1 MSALYILWLLQ
12 VRRFVRSKVQI
23 IASIGQPVIYLFA
36 MGFGMG
42 DVFRQAGRGS
52 YLQFVVPGILAMT
65 VLFAATFIGISV
77 LWDRQI
83 GFLKVTLVAPVPRI
97 LIMLG
102 RTLGVA
108 TVALLQGAIVAVV
121 CAIAGFRPV
130 SLALVPASIGFLV
143 LIALAFAGL
152 GTIIGASMKNI
163 QGTQAVVNFLVMPL
177 FFLSGAFYPLDNL
190 PSAFTVLT
198 RLNPLSYGVDGLR
211 STLLGQSHFAVA
223 LDATVLIVLAVAVV
237 SVGAWRFSK
246 MEV

>member
-1 MSALYILWLLQ
+1 MSALYVLWSLQ
-12 VRRFVRSKVQI
+12 MRRFMRSKMQI
-23 IASIGQPVIYLFA
+23 LASIGQPVIFLLA
-36 MGFGMG
+36 MGFGME

-97 LIMLG
+97 FIMLG

-121 CAIAGFRPV
+121 CAVAGFRPA
-130 SLALVPASIGFLV
+130 SPALVAASIGFLL

-152 GTIIGASMKNI
+152 GTIIGTSMRNM
-163 QGTQAVVNFLVMPL
+163 QGTQAVVNFVVMPL

-190 PSAFTVLT
+190 PSALAVLT

-211 STLLGQSHFAVA
+211 ATLIGQSQFTLA
-223 LDATVLIVLAVAVV
+223 LDATVLIVLAVVV
-237 SVGAWRFSK
+237 ISVGAWRFSK

>member
-1 MSALYILWLLQ
+1 MSALYVLWLLQ

-23 IASIGQPVIYLFA
+23 IASIGQPVIYLLA

-52 YLQFVVPGILAMT
+52 YLQFVAPGILAMT

-97 LIMLG
+97 FIMLG
-102 RTLGVA
+102 RTCGAA

-130 SLALVPASIGFLV
+130 SLAVLPASIGFLV

-152 GTIIGASMKNI
+152 GTIIGASMKNM
-163 QGTQAVVNFLVMPL
+163 QGAQAVGSFLVMPL

-190 PSAFTVLT
+190 PSVLAVLT
-198 RLNPLSYGVDGLR
+198 HLNPLSYGVDGLR
-211 STLLGQSHFAVA
+211 STLIAQSHFTLA
-223 LDATVLIVLAVAVV
+223 LDATVLIVLTVV
-237 SVGAWRFSK
+237 VISVGAWRFSK
-246 MEV
+246 MEA